1 MGPRQ
6 QQGEQFG
13 AAFAVDDPV
22 DEVRA
27 EAPLESDHRLLLI
40 GHIIAEPLEREQEAG
55 VGPIRIDEVA
65 RRAWQRQAALG
76 QRVPGKELAGIFLPR
91 RRDIGMANDIA
102 AADAVPF
109 LDVGDERDYRRDL
122 LVGKWPVAEFV
133 ARD

>member
-27 EAPLESDHRLLLI
+27 EAPLESDHRFLLI

-55 VGPIRIDEVA
+55 VGPIGIDEVA
-65 RRAWQRQAALG
+65 PRTGSARRRLANASQE
-76 QRVPGKELAGIFLPR
+76 ELAGIFLPR
-91 RRDIGMANDIA
+91 GRDIRMANDIA

-109 LDVGDERDYRRDL
+109 LDVGDKRDYRRDL
-122 LVGKWPVAEFV
+122 LVGK
-133 ARD
+133 